1 MTLPPLFRPFARTCT
16 SLSGK
21 FNPCNVVSDCSGA
34 EVSLVSCPK
43 TWIHSWGIPAVRRSF
58 NALVA
63 CSCVGNRLTRV
74 VSVGF
79 AIVVST
85 FQIQSIILVIT
96 VESLKRLNRSGD
108 GDHVRMV
115 ALDPSADPD
124 CLNGLGSRQLECR
137 RLEKCRTPRPLNR
150 VCRGITVSKKTSW
163 WNEADHWAA
172 MITDR

>member
-34 EVSLVSCPK
+34 EVSLASCPK

-108 GDHVRMV
+108 RTLGNRAAAHGLRLSQFAGELADTRRDIDRSDHAPILRS
-115 ALDPSADPD
+115 ALPCQAADRGGPPVP
-124 CLNGLGSRQLECR
+124 
-137 RLEKCRTPRPLNR
+137 RT
-150 VCRGITVSKKTSW
+150 
-163 WNEADHWAA
+163 
-172 MITDR
+172 